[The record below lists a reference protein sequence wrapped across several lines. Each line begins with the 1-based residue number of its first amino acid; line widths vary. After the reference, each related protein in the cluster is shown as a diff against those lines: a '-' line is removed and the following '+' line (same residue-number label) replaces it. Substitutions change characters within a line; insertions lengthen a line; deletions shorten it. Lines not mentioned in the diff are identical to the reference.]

1 MNKIN
6 DQEARSLAAAAE
18 RYRVLDGTR
27 EQSLDEIA
35 LLAATICSTPIA
47 VVTLFGEDRQF
58 CKAEVGL
65 GDRALPLAC
74 EAGARAHSNED
85 FVLVPDT
92 AQDPRFV
99 DQASPSGEPALRF
112 YAGARLEVGDGHV
125 VGTLCVLDHEARTL
139 TPEQKLM
146 LRTLARQAVAQLELK
161 LTLRERDAELAQVQ
175 ASEERLQLVLDTA
188 REYVILTVDN
198 NHRITTWSEG
208 AQAAFEWTE
217 AEALGRPFEDLFTP
231 ADQAAGVPLAEL
243 ARAVADGCA
252 PDIRWHLR
260 ADGTRVFLNGSTH
273 LLPAD
278 EQGRPRGFLKIARDE
293 TERQR
298 QADELVHTRA
308 ELVSSESRF
317 RALVDISAAAVWT
330 ATADGTVTEDSPSWR
345 AYTGQSV
352 SEWVGTGWRDA
363 VHPEDRDHA
372 YAKWHEAVAAQSML
386 DTQFRLFHAASGAYR
401 WVRVNAGPLRDE
413 DGTLVEWVGM
423 NTDIDEVKRSAM
435 ALEESE
441 TRFRNMADHA
451 PVMMWV
457 TDPSGTCTYL
467 NRRWYEFTGQTEAE
481 ALGYGWLDAT
491 HPDDVATA
499 GTAFI
504 ESNAAQTE
512 FRVEYRLR
520 RADGKYRWAIDAATP
535 RFGADGE
542 YLGYVGSVIDID
554 ERREAELLLRQSEE
568 QLRLATDAADVGMWD
583 LDVTNEVLFWPARVK
598 AMFGISPEV
607 PISLADFY
615 AGLHPDDLKH
625 TSEAFASAADP
636 ERRAVYDVEYR
647 TIGKE
652 DGVVRWVAAKGRGL
666 FDEDGRCARVLGTAI
681 DITERKKTE
690 ERLRELNE
698 TLELRVAEEVQRR
711 ALAEE
716 QLRQAH
722 KMEAVG
728 QLTGGIAHDF
738 NNMLTGV
745 IGSLDLIQRNI
756 AAGKHDRVARY
767 IDAANTSAQRAAAL
781 TARLLAFG
789 RRQSLDLRPVD
800 TNALVSGMED
810 LLHRTLGEQVALE
823 THLASG
829 LWAACSDAN
838 QLDSALLNLCINA
851 RDAMPHGGK
860 LTIETSNTHLDAR
873 YAQEHVEVEPGD
885 YVMISVSDTGTGMAP
900 STMEKV
906 FEPFF
911 TTKPVGEGTGLGLSM
926 IYGFAKQSGGHIRI
940 YSELGQGTT
949 IKLYLPRFHGE
960 MEAAEAAP
968 REAPL
973 GAGETVMV
981 VEDDASVRLIVL
993 EVLEELGYA
1002 AIEAVD
1008 ARVAIPILESD
1019 RRIDLLVSDVGLPGL
1034 NGRQLAEIARQARPD
1049 LAILFITGYAQHA
1062 AVRGGFL
1069 AEGMEMMTKP
1079 FAVDALA
1086 GKIREMLGKA

>member
-6 DQEARSLAAAAE
+6 DQEAQRLAMLE
-18 RYRVLDGTR
+18 RYRALDAR
-27 EQSLDEIA
+27 RAQSLDEIA
-35 LLAATICSTPIA
+35 WLAATICQTPMA
-47 VVTLFGEDRQF
+47 VVTLFGEDRPF

-65 GDRALPLAC
+65 GDAPLPLEC
-74 EAGARAHSNED
+74 EVAAKAHRDGD
-85 FVLVPDT
+85 FIIIPDT
-92 AQDPRFV
+92 AQDPRF
-99 DQASPSGEPALRF
+99 ACREPAAGETPLRF
-112 YAGARLEVGDGHV
+112 YAGARLETRDGLV
-125 VGTLCVLDHEARTL
+125 LGALSVLDHEVRTL
-139 TPEQKLM
+139 TREQELM
-146 LRTLARQAVAQLELK
+146 LCTLARQVMGQLELL
-161 LTLRERDAELAQVQ
+161 LTVRERDAELAQVQ
-175 ASEERLQLVLDTA
+175 ANEERLQLVLDTA

-198 NHRITTWSEG
+198 NHRITSWSDG

-231 ADQAAGVPLAEL
+231 ADREAGVPVNEL
-243 ARAVADGCA
+243 ARAVAEGCA
-252 PDIRWHLR
+252 PDVRWHLR

-273 LLPAD
+273 KLPAD
-278 EQGRPRGFLKIARDE
+278 EDGRPRGFLKIARDE

-298 QADELVHTRA
+298 QTDELVRTRA
-308 ELVSSESRF
+308 ELVGSESRF
-317 RALVDISAAAVWT
+317 RALIDISAAAVWT
-330 ATADGTVTEDSPSWR
+330 ANADGEVIEDSPSWR

-352 SEWVGTGWRDA
+352 SEWLGTGWRNA
-363 VHPEDRDHA
+363 IHPEDRD
-372 YAKWHEAVAAQSML
+372 YASGAWRDAVASQSML
-386 DTQFRLFHAASGAYR
+386 DTQFRLFHVATDAYR
-401 WVRVNAGPLRDE
+401 WVRVNAVPLRGE
-413 DGTLVEWVGM
+413 DGALVEWVGM
-423 NTDIDEVKRSAM
+423 NTDIDEVTRNAR

-457 TDPSGTCTYL
+457 TEPSGTCTYL
-467 NRRWYEFTGQTEAE
+467 NRRWYEFTGQSEAE

-491 HPDDVATA
+491 HPDDAAIA

-504 ESNAAQTE
+504 EANAAQAP

-520 RADGKYRWAIDAATP
+520 RADGTYRWAIDAATP
-535 RFGADGE
+535 RFGANGE

-554 ERREAELLLRQSEE
+554 ERREAEQLLRKSEE
-568 QLRLATDAADVGMWD
+568 QLRLATEAADVGMWD
-583 LDVTNEVLFWPARVK
+583 LDVANEALFWPPRVK

-607 PISLADFY
+607 PVTLADFY
-615 AGLHPDDLKH
+615 AGLHPDDLEH

-636 ERRAVYDVEYR
+636 QRRAIYDVEYR

-652 DGVVRWVAAKGRGL
+652 DGVIRWVAAKGRGL
-666 FDEDGRCARVLGTAI
+666 FDEEGQCARMLGTAI
-681 DITERKKTE
+681 DITERKKTD

-698 TLELRVAEEVQRR
+698 TLELRVAQEVERR
-711 ALAEE
+711 AAAEE

-767 IDAANTSAQRAAAL
+767 IDAASTSAHRAAAL

-800 TNALVSGMED
+800 TNALVGSMED

-829 LWAACSDAN
+829 LWPACSDAN
-838 QLDSALLNLCINA
+838 QLENALLNLCINA
-851 RDAMPHGGK
+851 RDAMPNGGK

-873 YAQEHVEVEPGD
+873 YVQEQVDVEEGD
-885 YVMISVSDTGTGMAP
+885 YVMVCVSDTGTGMAP
-900 STMEKV
+900 STIEKV

-940 YSELGQGTT
+940 YSELGEGTT

-960 MEAAEAAP
+960 VAPSEAGQ
-968 REAPL
+968 REVPL

-993 EVLEELGYA
+993 EVLEELGYS

-1008 ARVAIPILESD
+1008 ARTAIPILESD

>member
-1 MNKIN
+1 
-6 DQEARSLAAAAE
+6 
-18 RYRVLDGTR
+18 
-27 EQSLDEIA
+27 
-35 LLAATICSTPIA
+35 
-47 VVTLFGEDRQF
+47 
-58 CKAEVGL
+58 
-65 GDRALPLAC
+65 
-74 EAGARAHSNED
+74 
-85 FVLVPDT
+85 
-92 AQDPRFV
+92 
-99 DQASPSGEPALRF
+99 
-112 YAGARLEVGDGHV
+112 
-125 VGTLCVLDHEARTL
+125 
-139 TPEQKLM
+139 
-146 LRTLARQAVAQLELK
+146 
-161 LTLRERDAELAQVQ
+161 
-175 ASEERLQLVLDTA
+175 
-188 REYVILTVDN
+188 
-198 NHRITTWSEG
+198 
-208 AQAAFEWTE
+208 
-217 AEALGRPFEDLFTP
+217 
-231 ADQAAGVPLAEL
+231 
-243 ARAVADGCA
+243 
-252 PDIRWHLR
+252 LR

-273 LLPAD
+273 PLPRD
-278 EQGRPRGFLKIARDE
+278 EQGRPRGFFKIARDE

-298 QADELVHTRA
+298 QTDELIRTRA
-308 ELVSSESRF
+308 ELVGSASRF

-330 ATADGTVTEDSPSWR
+330 ANADGMVVEDSPSWR

-352 SEWVGTGWRDA
+352 TEWLGSGWSDA
-363 VHPEDRDHA
+363 VHPEDRD
-372 YAKWHEAVAAQSML
+372 YANASWHSAVASQSTL

-401 WVRVNAGPLRDE
+401 WTRVNAVPLRSG

-423 NTDIDEVKRSAM
+423 NTDIDEAKRSAL

-491 HPDDVATA
+491 HPDDAAIA

-504 ESNAAQTE
+504 ESNAAKAP

-520 RADGKYRWAIDAATP
+520 RADGTYRWAIDAATP
-535 RFGADGE
+535 RFGADGQ

-554 ERREAELLLRQSEE
+554 ERREAEQLLRKSEE
-568 QLRLATDAADVGMWD
+568 QLRLATDAADIGMWD
-583 LDVTNEVLFWPARVK
+583 VDLDNDVLFWPPRVK

-607 PISLADFY
+607 PVSLADFF
-615 AGLHPDDLKH
+615 AALHPDDLEH
-625 TSEAFASAADP
+625 TAEAFASAADP
-636 ERRAVYDVEYR
+636 QRRAVYDVEYR
-647 TIGKE
+647 AIGKE
-652 DGVVRWVAAKGRGL
+652 DGVVRWIAAKGRGV
-666 FDEDGRCARVLGTAI
+666 FDDEGHCPRVLGTAI
-681 DITERKKTE
+681 DITERKTIE

-698 TLELRVAEEVQRR
+698 TLELRVAEEVERR

-745 IGSLDLIQRNI
+745 IGSLDLIERNI
-756 AAGKHDRVARY
+756 AAGNHYRVARY
-767 IDAANTSAQRAAAL
+767 IDAANTSAHRAAAL

-800 TNALVSGMED
+800 TNALVSGMEE
-810 LLHRTLGEQVALE
+810 LLHRTLGEQVSLE
-823 THLASG
+823 THLATD

-838 QLDSALLNLCINA
+838 QLESALLNLCINA

-873 YAQEHVEVEPGD
+873 YTQEHADVEEGD
-885 YVMISVSDTGTGMAP
+885 YVVICVSDTGTGMAA
-900 STMEKV
+900 STIGKV

-960 MEAAEAAP
+960 VDAAVAGQ
-968 REAPL
+968 REVPL

-993 EVLEELGYA
+993 EVLEELGYD

-1008 ARVAIPILESD
+1008 ARTAIPILESD